1 MHANNYT
8 TTVMCTFLKAI
19 IVVFSSILYL
29 NIYSQNIQYEI
40 NIVDDSV
47 DIFPAHFTRG
57 LDDCIIGIVN
67 KAAIYDT
74 INPYYY
80 STIYKLNQ
88 NGDTLSKCFEK
99 EDTVFACNRIIT
111 IHQGNPGYLLT
122 GNGYHKDSSYLNK
135 FVIFIR
141 LDQDLNVVWQ
151 KIYSF
156 GLIYWGGYYSRTM
169 VLMDGSFLYCFCP
182 GYSLYTGLF
191 KLSAS
196 GDSLAYNYYESDSA
210 GNVWGLTYSPDSLH
224 YWVHTEFAHYYSGPQ
239 ICSRLIIDTNLV
251 QIGHDFFPAWLRTPF
266 GVKMYYDG
274 SLLVGGSTIISHP
287 TADQEFYISAHR
299 LDTSFNIMYG
309 RNFTDPDTNSRGA
322 EIESVDYY
330 YPGAIYVGGPH
341 YLQGITG
348 QDPNWFY
355 LTRLNDT
362 LGVEYEKYI
371 GGDDYYWLTSVVA
384 TTDGGVLLAGTR
396 ETVGGI
402 QLHRNGY
409 IIKFDSTGCPTK
421 IPEGSMVQVKE
432 ALVYPNPG
440 TNILL
445 VRTAL
450 LNTIFS
456 MYDINGKLLASQS
469 IKQNITKIN
478 TTPLPPGTYIW
489 QLSDPT
495 KVYESGKWIKM
506 N

>member
-1 MHANNYT
+1 MKISIRVT
-8 TTVMCTFLKAI
+8 LI
-19 IVVFSSILYL
+19 IFTSILYL

-47 DIFPAHFTRG
+47 DIFPDHFTRG

-67 KAAIYDT
+67 KAAINDT
-74 INPYYY
+74 INPFYY
-80 STIYKLNQ
+80 STIYKLDQ
-88 NGDTLSKCFEK
+88 EGDTLSKCFEK

-156 GLIYWGGYYSRTM
+156 GLIYWGGYYSRTL
-169 VLMDGSFLYCFCP
+169 VLKDGSFLYCFCP

-239 ICSRLIIDTNLV
+239 ICSRLIVDTNLV

-274 SLLVGGSTIISHP
+274 SLLVSGSTIISHP
-287 TADQEFYISAHR
+287 YTDDEFYISAHR

-330 YPGAIYVGGPH
+330 YPGAIFIGGTH

-348 QDPNWFY
+348 QNPNWFY

-384 TTDGGVLLAGTR
+384 TTDGGVLLAGTK

-409 IIKFDSTGCPTK
+409 IIKFDSTGCQTE

-440 TNILL
+440 NSFLT
-445 VRTAL
+445 VRTANKGCTL
-450 LNTIFS
+450 VLYNQLGYTVFEKRITS
-456 MYDINGKLLASQS
+456 IISTYNVESLAAGTYYYSIIQNNKS
-469 IKQNITKIN
+469 IDSGTWIKQ
-478 TTPLPPGTYIW
+478 
-489 QLSDPT
+489 
-495 KVYESGKWIKM
+495 
-506 N
+506 